1 MNKGLEALGKITGTQ
16 NLTMYEQNECLKI
29 IEKELKDYYL
39 IKNILDDFGLEN
51 PQNLIDNLKIINSFE
66 KELKSLEILKKE
78 PFISA
83 NWYLEGTYEEYV
95 NAIEVV
101 KITKDEWNIVKEVL
115 KWKQIK

>member
-1 MNKGLEALGKITGTQ
+1 MMSKGLEAFNCYILSR
-16 NLTMYEQNECLKI
+16 LKPSDMVFLDVRNAI
-29 IEKELKDYYL
+29 HQIRKDLKA
-39 IKNILDDFGLEN
+39 
-51 PQNLIDNLKIINSFE
+51 
-66 KELKSLEILKKE
+66 LEILKKE

-115 KWKQIK
+115 K